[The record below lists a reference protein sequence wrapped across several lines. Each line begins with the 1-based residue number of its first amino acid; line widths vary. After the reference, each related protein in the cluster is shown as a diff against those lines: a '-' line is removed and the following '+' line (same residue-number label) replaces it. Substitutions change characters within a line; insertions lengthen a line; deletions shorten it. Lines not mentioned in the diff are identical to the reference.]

1 MTFLGRTGI
10 TTFLKSFWECLSLL
24 NLKCAGPN
32 FLSWSHWDKGYVTV
46 AYFVCPLIHARVA
59 QQFPTL
65 QEHLTL
71 PLSVGF
77 KKQTKKPSLNTC
89 SEVKE
94 LTLYQ
99 IFRLIKLSHCSF
111 KRFCPSITI
120 ACLLDKVL
128 LLNYSTSKPLL
139 NCWHYLTS
147 VKKVPSRHIELGFQ
161 DLYRQ
166 R

>member
-1 MTFLGRTGI
+1 MPFLGRTGI

-24 NLKCAGPN
+24 NLKCAAPK
-32 FLSWSHWDKGYVTV
+32 FLSWSHLDKGYVRV

-59 QQFPTL
+59 QHSL
-65 QEHLTL
+65 LYKSIWL
-71 PLSVGF
+71 CLYLLAL
-77 KKQTKKPSLNTC
+77 KTKKPSLNTC

-111 KRFCPSITI
+111 KRFCPSVTI
-120 ACLLDKVL
+120 ACFLDKVL